1 MRMGTTAMTGK
12 LKPADDARRL
22 RREEKAGN
30 PTKPADDARR
40 LRREEKAGNP
50 TKAADDARRLRRE
63 EKAGNPTKLLRL
75 RCEAMT
81 GNLT

>member
-22 RREEKAGN
+22 GREEKAGN
-30 PTKPADDARR
+30 PTQPADDALG
-40 LRREEKAGNP
+40 LRPEAG
-50 TKAADDARRLRRE
+50 A
-63 EKAGNPTKLLRL
+63 
-75 RCEAMT
+75 

>member
-22 RREEKAGN
+22 RREEEVGN

-40 LRREEKAGNP
+40 LRREE
-50 TKAADDARRLRRE
+50 E
-63 EKAGNPTKLLRL
+63 V
-75 RCEAMT
+75 

>member
-1 MRMGTTAMTGK
+1 MTGK

-50 TKAADDARRLRRE
+50 TK
-63 EKAGNPTKLLRL
+63 LLRL
-75 RCEAMT
+75 RCEAVT

>member
-1 MRMGTTAMTGK
+1 M
-12 LKPADDARRL
+12 
-22 RREEKAGN
+22 GN

-50 TKAADDARRLRRE
+50 TKAADDARRKRRE